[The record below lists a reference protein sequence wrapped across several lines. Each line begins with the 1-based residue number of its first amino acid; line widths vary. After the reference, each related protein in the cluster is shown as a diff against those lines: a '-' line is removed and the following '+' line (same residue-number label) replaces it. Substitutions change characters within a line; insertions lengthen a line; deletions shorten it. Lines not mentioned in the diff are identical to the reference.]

1 MVQARQ
7 RNQTVDVLRGIAIL
21 LVVLWHTMTG
31 VTINSENS
39 FLSNIVWSLQM
50 PLFMLISGYVMRYSK
65 VVNSG
70 KEFRRQFIKKSR
82 AYLLPWAVWTFGI
95 RGFLFGEHDFFNISN
110 LLWHMDNGYWF
121 LISLWTITCLF
132 TLAQW
137 LSVFLCNNDLSGKRI
152 VITTAFYL
160 IFMGALAGIGLLM
173 GLSFFCIK
181 LTLYYMPFFY
191 AGYLFGQYQD
201 RLLGMRHAKKWLDA
215 VVSICVFV
223 WLFLLKR
230 YNLFNM
236 SESVGGIFIRIT
248 ASITG
253 CIAICGFTSIRN
265 KNGNI
270 SQKFGGG
277 GTLDGR
283 TFAPDLSAPLSATEH
298 VKTRDT
304 AICDHSTGS
313 FISGNQLDNNHIERI
328 LDYSGDSYGWSASAS
343 AVCKGSL
350 GSSVL
355 TWVGQ
360 HTLEIY
366 LMHNLLLG
374 LFPWKS
380 RLDFYLLTG
389 SLLVLGN
396 WMATLAI
403 VILIIRFLEKSHVMT
418 KILWNK

>member
-1 MVQARQ
+1 
-7 RNQTVDVLRGIAIL
+7 
-21 LVVLWHTMTG
+21 
-31 VTINSENS
+31 
-39 FLSNIVWSLQM
+39 
-50 PLFMLISGYVMRYSK
+50 MLISTTGRK
-65 VVNSG
+65 
-70 KEFRRQFIKKSR
+70 KILLRFFRIQKHRVRDIAERS
-82 AYLLPWAVWTFGI
+82 VWTFGI

-277 GTLDGR
+277 VRWMGVHSLQIYLLHYLLLNMLKPEILPFVTTVQGASLVAINW
-283 TFAPDLSAPLSATEH
+283 TITILSAYWIIQAIAT
-298 VKTRDT
+298 VGLLQR
-304 AICDHSTGS
+304 
-313 FISGNQLDNNHIERI
+313 
-328 LDYSGDSYGWSASAS
+328 
-343 AVCKGSL
+343 
-350 GSSVL
+350 VL
-355 TWVGQ
+355 FVR
-360 HTLEIY
+360 E
-366 LMHNLLLG
+366 
-374 LFPWKS
+374 
-380 RLDFYLLTG
+380 
-389 SLLVLGN
+389 
-396 WMATLAI
+396 A
-403 VILIIRFLEKSHVMT
+403 
-418 KILWNK
+418 